1 MSLEFAK
8 VFNFLQGNSSI
19 HRLDPRVKGL
29 MVIVYSTLAFLF
41 HDLSIM
47 CFLVLCTVPLLYLA
61 NMTQDFFKGLGNMSF
76 LFFFIIIIN
85 TFSQPLNYSLVVCLR
100 IVVIMMTFSVFF
112 QTTLPDD
119 LMQALM
125 KMHVSYPT
133 AFSLALAFRFVPTM
147 ASETEIITEAQK
159 SRGHRIEEGG
169 IWQQIRNIF
178 PLIIPLMMNSIRRAY
193 NVAEAL
199 EARGFGGYPTRT
211 NYYPL
216 KMKTSDYIFIF
227 LNLVFFGVGL
237 FISFNINSL
246 FPVLIWNLTI

>member
-8 VFNFLQGNSSI
+8 VFNFLQGNSLI
-19 HRLDPRVKGL
+19 HRLDPRAKGI
-29 MVIVYSTLAFLF
+29 MVLAYSILAFLF
-41 HDLSIM
+41 HDLSLM
-47 CFLVLCTVPLLYLA
+47 FLLFLFTLPLLYFA
-61 NMTQDFFKGLGNMSF
+61 NMTLDFFKGLGNMTF
-76 LFFFIIIIN
+76 LFFFIILIN
-85 TFSQPLNYSLVVCLR
+85 TLTQPLNYSLVVCLR
-100 IVVIMMTFSVFF
+100 IIIIMMTFSVFF

-125 KMHVSYPT
+125 NMHVSYPT

-147 ASETEIITEAQK
+147 ASETEIIMEAQK

-169 IWQQIRNIF
+169 IWQQMRNLF

-199 EARGFGGYPTRT
+199 ESRGFGGYPTRT

-216 KMKTSDYIFIF
+216 VFKTKDYIFILINILF
-227 LNLVFFGVGL
+227 LGIGL
-237 FISFNINSL
+237 FIYFNLDTNLTFLS
-246 FPVLIWNLTI
+246 WNLSL